1 MSLNVI
7 ERHLCEIATFVIPD
21 IVLLNIFLSQ
31 VDWIFEKANIA
42 VMDENSGVFLMF
54 QVHLFDAPKV

>member
-7 ERHLCEIATFVIPD
+7 ERHLCEIAALVIPD

>member
-1 MSLNVI
+1 M
-7 ERHLCEIATFVIPD
+7 CEIAAFVIPD

>member
-7 ERHLCEIATFVIPD
+7 ERHLCEIAALVIPD

-54 QVHLFDAPKV
+54 QVHVFDAPKV

>member
-7 ERHLCEIATFVIPD
+7 ERHLCEIAAFVIPD

-31 VDWIFEKANIA
+31 VDWIFEKANVA